1 MCTWLKLNFHNCNLA
16 ALVPN
21 MVAKNRTMCDIK
33 WHPKAL
39 ITSIVFGVSS
49 ITQVCISEVLHV
61 IFRLNSLIPMSDQV
75 WISPYNINT
84 ISSNEN
90 KEKYRLGDDL
100 LIQYQI
106 LQTNI
111 IRIVWQIERRLLMRS
126 CYKMAKNS
134 TKENE
139 SHFYHK

>member
-1 MCTWLKLNFHNCNLA
+1 
-16 ALVPN
+16 
-21 MVAKNRTMCDIK
+21 
-33 WHPKAL
+33 
-39 ITSIVFGVSS
+39 
-49 ITQVCISEVLHV
+49 
-61 IFRLNSLIPMSDQV
+61 MSDQV

-111 IRIVWQIERRLLMRS
+111 KRILWQIERRLLIRS
-126 CYKMAKNS
+126 CYEMAKNS

>member
-1 MCTWLKLNFHNCNLA
+1 
-16 ALVPN
+16 
-21 MVAKNRTMCDIK
+21 
-33 WHPKAL
+33 
-39 ITSIVFGVSS
+39 
-49 ITQVCISEVLHV
+49 
-61 IFRLNSLIPMSDQV
+61 MSDQV
-75 WISPYNINT
+75 RISPYNINT

-111 IRIVWQIERRLLMRS
+111 IRIAWQIERRLLIRS
-126 CYKMAKNS
+126 CFEMAKNS

>member
-1 MCTWLKLNFHNCNLA
+1 
-16 ALVPN
+16 
-21 MVAKNRTMCDIK
+21 
-33 WHPKAL
+33 
-39 ITSIVFGVSS
+39 
-49 ITQVCISEVLHV
+49 
-61 IFRLNSLIPMSDQV
+61 MSDQV

-111 IRIVWQIERRLLMRS
+111 KRIVWQIERRLLIRS
-126 CYKMAKNS
+126 CYEMAKNS